1 MDWIE
6 LFHLG
11 DLRLTF
17 PVAAA
22 IAAWLFTAGAWR
34 SACWWTLL
42 YGLAMALVGS
52 TKVAFLGWGAG
63 LPGLGFK
70 ALSGHATAATS
81 VFPMLCYLLA
91 QRRNQALRTA
101 AAGAGLALGAV
112 VSIML
117 VLAGQHTLSEAVG
130 GASLG
135 ALVSLGSIRLA
146 SDLPAAR
153 PWQGMA
159 GAVLVFALAALTIKS
174 VPAGYLMARAAH
186 ALSGNGH
193 LYRWY
198 GATEAQRQQEQLQC
212 ARSNFRGF
220 PGKAGAN

>member
-1 MDWIE
+1 MDWIA

-17 PVAAA
+17 PIAAA
-22 IAAWLFTAGAWR
+22 IAVWLLTSGAWR
-34 SACWWTLL
+34 SAFWWPLL
-42 YGLAMALVGS
+42 YGLAMGLVGS
-52 TKVAFLGWGAG
+52 SKVAFLGWGAG

-81 VFPMLCYLLA
+81 VFPMLCYLLVH
-91 QRRNQALRTA
+91 RRSQAARVA
-101 AAGAGLALGAV
+101 AAGAGLALGVV
-112 VSIML
+112 VSVLL
-117 VLAGQHTLSEAVG
+117 VLAGQHTLSETVG

-159 GAVLVFALAALTIKS
+159 GAVLVFALAALTITS
-174 VPAGYLMARAAH
+174 VPTGYLMARTAL
-186 ALSGNGH
+186 ALSGNERLH
-193 LYRWY
+193 RWHST
-198 GATEAQRQQEQLQC
+198 GAASRQQEQLQC
-212 ARSNFRGF
+212 AHSNFRGF
-220 PGKAGAN
+220 RGKAAAN